1 MVVVEEEGT
10 VLGER
15 ERRTEIEAEKDGSLA
30 PLEVVSYFVGKYILS
45 AERRRRKKK
54 LYIAVCLCAPPPPSL
69 GVVEPLSLITHFL
82 RSQPRG
88 SCVLNMRNR
97 EEEEG

>member
-1 MVVVEEEGT
+1 MVVEVEEGT

-45 AERRRRKKK
+45 AERRRKKK
-54 LYIAVCLCAPPPPSL
+54 KKNCISQFVSVPPPP

-82 RSQPRG
+82 RWPPRG
-88 SCVLNMRNR
+88 
-97 EEEEG
+97 